1 MFQVNALLLTED
13 EEWQERFSEY
23 AERNGLHLTVAKEMK
38 KMLGQQHYHIY
49 FFDLDTV
56 PLQQIIPQMTA
67 MSAVIGLTRKENFEV
82 SREWLIRGAK
92 DIIVFPEEKLRFEAL
107 IQEIITQYTIQRE
120 ADMGFG
126 TGEVHTFYSAK
137 GGSGCTILAAMM
149 SQSLSVHYQKKVLL
163 IDLNAQYGVT
173 DALFSMQPQR
183 SYYDLLPVVNEIEM
197 RHIQNVAN
205 EHVDTGVFVI
215 SSPSDPEKT
224 EQITDELIA
233 KLIRVARAHFDHVIL
248 DLPSAMNSITFT
260 ALNAATKLHYVM
272 TPDSLGLRSYKYA
285 NELFKKF
292 SIGTGITKTLLLN
305 KVHAK
310 SEMTSSDIGKIIGTK
325 VDAQFSDD
333 FYGMQSNINMGTG
346 FYRNKNHKGDS
357 KVAKD
362 MKKYIDSFVLKSK
375 E

>member
-13 EEWQERFSEY
+13 EEWQERISEY
-23 AERNGLHLTVAKEMK
+23 AERNSLHLTVAQEIR
-38 KMLGQQHYHIY
+38 KMLGQQQYHIY
-49 FFDLDTV
+49 LFDLDTV
-56 PLQQIIPQMTA
+56 PLQQMIPQMTA

-82 SREWLIRGAK
+82 SREWLIKGAK
-92 DIIVFPEEKLRFEAL
+92 DIIVFPEEKPRLEAL
-107 IQEIITQYTIQRE
+107 IQEIVNQYTIQRE

-126 TGEVHTFYSAK
+126 TGEVHAFYSAK

-149 SQSLSVHYQKKVLL
+149 SQSFSVHYQKKVLL

-197 RHIQNVAN
+197 RHLQNIAN

-224 EQITDELIA
+224 EEITDELIA

-260 ALNAATKLHYVM
+260 ALNAATKIHYVM

-285 NELFKKF
+285 NELFEKF
-292 SIGTGITKTLLLN
+292 SIGAGMTKTLLLN

-310 SEMTSSDIGKIIGTK
+310 SEMTASDIKKIVGTEIE
-325 VDAQFSDD
+325 AQFADD
-333 FYGMQSNINMGTG
+333 FYGIQPNINMGTG
-346 FYRNKNHKGDS
+346 FYRNKKHKGDS
-357 KVAKD
+357 KIAKD

>member
-13 EEWQERFSEY
+13 EEWQGRFSEY
-23 AERNGLHLTVAKEMK
+23 AERNGFHLSVAKEMRK
-38 KMLGQQHYHIY
+38 ILGQQHYHIY

-56 PLQQIIPQMTA
+56 SLQQFSPQMTA

-92 DIIVFPEEKLRFEAL
+92 DIIVFPEENLRLEAL
-107 IQEIITQYTIQRE
+107 VQEIITQFTIQRE

-137 GGSGCTILAAMM
+137 GGSGCTVLAAMM

-285 NELFKKF
+285 NELFNKF
-292 SIGTGITKTLLLN
+292 SIGTGITKTLFLN

-310 SEMTSSDIGKIIGTK
+310 SEMTSSDIGKIIGKK
-325 VDAQFSDD
+325 VDAQFTDD
-333 FYGMQSNINMGTG
+333 FYGMQPNINMGTG

-362 MKKYIDSFVLKSK
+362 MKKYIDSFVLKPK